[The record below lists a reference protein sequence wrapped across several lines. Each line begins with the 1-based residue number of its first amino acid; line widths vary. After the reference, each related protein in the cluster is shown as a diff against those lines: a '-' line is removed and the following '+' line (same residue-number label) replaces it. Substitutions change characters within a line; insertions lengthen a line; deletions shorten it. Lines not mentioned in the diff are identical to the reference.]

1 MYFVETGKSKESWH
15 CANKQNIIELT
26 KSSSLRS
33 QGIVTAILNRSI
45 WKVIPLLKA
54 YKAVEEYYPE
64 IASTIVLFNVPKVA
78 TFFYKVVRS
87 FLDPVTAAKI
97 SLYSTAEYDEV
108 FSSLM
113 PLNAIPEE
121 YGGTSKVT
129 YPETAT
135 E

>member
-1 MYFVETGKSKESWH
+1 V
-15 CANKQNIIELT
+15 AA
-26 KSSSLRS
+26 
-33 QGIVTAILNRSI
+33 IVNRSI

-64 IASTIVLFNVPKVA
+64 IASTIILFNVPKIA
-78 TFFYKVVRS
+78 VRS

-97 SLYSTAEYDEV
+97 SLYSTANYEEG

-121 YGGTSKVT
+121 YGGTSKVL
-129 YPETAT
+129 YPKTAT
-135 E
+135 G